1 MTTEIEKRIEQLNP
15 DTVDWNDPRTYA
27 ALGVGTPEP
36 DEVIA
41 EGAQPMGDTIAKD
54 DAEAAGTPAADAA
67 PAAVEQGATPGATDA
82 KPDDPKAQPAGV
94 ATRDGKHVIPYAV
107 LEQTRAALRQ
117 REAELTRLQEQL
129 ASAQAGAGQTGNATV
144 DKAMTDPSSVSESDL
159 EELETDFPAIG
170 RALRAMLK
178 RVESVAAPA
187 AAPQAPAA
195 PAASQPPETNSD
207 EEFDLAIA
215 QTPLLASWM
224 ANPQSKEW
232 QRAKSIDAMLLNDSD
247 YQAKSYAERF
257 AAVQRMVAAE
267 FGIKE
272 PAAQAPAPAP
282 RAAALPDPRPAAPPT
297 LTDLGGSPPR
307 NDADLWSQ
315 SPTTDLLAR
324 AEQMSEE
331 QLMKLAGISY

>member
-54 DAEAAGTPAADAA
+54 DAEAAGSPAGQGKPEAVDEGAA
-67 PAAVEQGATPGATDA
+67 PGATDA
-82 KPDDPKAQPAGV
+82 KPEDPKAQPAGV

-107 LEQTRAALRQ
+107 LEQTRTALRQ
-117 REAELTRLQEQL
+117 REAELARLQEQL
-129 ASAQAGAGQTGNATV
+129 ASAQSGAGQTGHATV
-144 DKAMTDPSSVSESDL
+144 DKAMADPSSVSESDL
-159 EELETDFPAIG
+159 EELEVDFPAVG

-178 RVESVAAPA
+178 RIESA
-187 AAPQAPAA
+187 
-195 PAASQPPETNSD
+195 QPEKNSD

-224 ANPQSKEW
+224 ANQQGKEW
-232 QRAKSIDAMLLNDSD
+232 QRAKTLDAMLLNDPD
-247 YQAKSYAERF
+247 YQAKSYADRF

-272 PAAQAPAPAP
+272 PTPPAPATAAP
-282 RAAALPDPRPAAPPT
+282 AALPQPRQAAQPT

-324 AEQMSEE
+324 AEQMTEE
-331 QLMKLAGISY
+331 QLMRLAGISY